1 MLPSTFFPDGVT
13 SRTPEQR
20 RRDVSETMEHRV
32 ADLASALKPKLRGVL
47 HEAAFAIS
55 LVTGTALVCLAEGAQ
70 ARTAATVYSLSVAL
84 LFGTSAA
91 YHRGPWTGRS
101 REVMRRLD
109 HSMIFILIAGT
120 YTPFALLLLEG
131 AARWTVFSLVWGG
144 AVAGVVLRNAVK
156 RPARWLFVGIYMLLG
171 WVALGVLPQ
180 LRDAGGTSIVVLL
193 LVGGLFYSLGA
204 LVYATKRPDPSPRWF
219 GFHEVFHA
227 FTLLAFV
234 VHYLAVSFATYGAA
248 GA

>member
-1 MLPSTFFPDGVT
+1 MHETVEATVT
-13 SRTPEQR
+13 ELT
-20 RRDVSETMEHRV
+20 
-32 ADLASALKPKLRGVL
+32 AALKPRLRGVL
-47 HEAAFAIS
+47 HETAFAVS
-55 LVTGTALVCLAEGAQ
+55 LITGTALVCLAEGAR
-70 ARTAATVYSLSVAL
+70 ARTAAVVYAVSVAL

-101 REVMRRLD
+101 REVMKRLD

-131 AARWTVFSLVWGG
+131 ATRWLVFGLVWGG
-144 AVAGVVLRNAVK
+144 ALLGVVLRNAVR
-156 RPARWLFVGIYMLLG
+156 RPARWLFVVLYLALG

-180 LRDAGGTSIVVLL
+180 LQEAGGWAVVVLL
-193 LVGGLFYSLGA
+193 LAGGLFYSLGA
-204 LVYATKRPDPSPRWF
+204 IVYALRRPDPFPTWF

-234 VHYLAVSFATYGAA
+234 THYVAVSFATYGVPA
-248 GA
+248 

>member
-1 MLPSTFFPDGVT
+1 MSD
-13 SRTPEQR
+13 
-20 RRDVSETMEHRV
+20 TMEHRV
-32 ADLASALKPKLRGVL
+32 ADLAAALKPRLRGVL
-47 HEAAFAIS
+47 HQAAFAIS
-55 LVTGTALVCLAEGAQ
+55 LITGTALVCLAEGGR
-70 ARTAATVYSLSVAL
+70 ARTAATVYAVSVAL

-101 REVMRRLD
+101 REVMKRLD

-120 YTPFALLLLEG
+120 YTPFALLLLQG
-131 AARWTVFSLVWGG
+131 TARWVVFGLVWGG
-144 AVAGVVLRNAVK
+144 ALAGVVLRNSIR

-171 WVALGVLPQ
+171 WTALGVLPQ
-180 LRDAGGTSIVVLL
+180 LADAGGMRVVVLL

-204 LVYATKRPDPSPRWF
+204 IVYAMKRPNPSPRWF

-234 VHYLAVSFATYGAA
+234 THYLAVSFATYGSARA
-248 GA
+248 

>member
-1 MLPSTFFPDGVT
+1 MKN
-13 SRTPEQR
+13 
-20 RRDVSETMEHRV
+20 DVETGKWHVKDDVEARV
-32 ADLASALKPKLRGVL
+32 HELAAVLKPRLRGVL

-55 LVTGTALVCLAEGAQ
+55 LITGTALVCLADGGR
-70 ARTAATVYSLSVAL
+70 ARTAATVYAVSVAL

-101 REVMRRLD
+101 KEVMKRLD

-131 AARWTVFSLVWGG
+131 TVRWVILGLVWGG
-144 AVAGVVLRNAVK
+144 ALSGVVLRNAVR
-156 RPARWLFVGIYMLLG
+156 RPARWLFVGLYLVLG
-171 WVALGVLPQ
+171 WTALSVLPQ
-180 LRDAGGTSIVVLL
+180 LGDAGGTHVVVLL
-193 LVGGLFYSLGA
+193 LVGGLFYTLGA
-204 LVYATKRPDPSPRWF
+204 IVYATKRPDPSPRWF

-234 VHYLAVSFATYGAA
+234 THYLAVSFATYGASTA
-248 GA
+248 

>member
-1 MLPSTFFPDGVT
+1 MERGGHVH
-13 SRTPEQR
+13 
-20 RRDVSETMEHRV
+20 ETVEARV
-32 ADLASALKPKLRGVL
+32 HELAEALKPRLRGVL

-55 LVTGTALVCLAEGAQ
+55 LITGTVLVCLAQGAQ
-70 ARTAATVYSLSVAL
+70 ARIAAVVYATSVAL

-101 REVMRRLD
+101 REVMKRLD

-131 AARWTVFSLVWGG
+131 TARWVVFALVWGG
-144 AVAGVVLRNAVK
+144 ALAGVVLRNAVR
-156 RPARWLFVGIYMLLG
+156 RPARWAFVVLYMLLG

-180 LRDAGGTSIVVLL
+180 LTDAGGLRVVVLL
-193 LVGGLFYSLGA
+193 LVGGLFYTLGA
-204 LVYATKRPDPSPRWF
+204 VVYATRRPNPSPMWF

-234 VHYLAVSFATYGAA
+234 THYIAVSFATYGS

>member
-1 MLPSTFFPDGVT
+1 MSD
-13 SRTPEQR
+13 
-20 RRDVSETMEHRV
+20 TMEHRV
-32 ADLASALKPKLRGVL
+32 ADLAAALKPRLRGVL
-47 HEAAFAIS
+47 HQAAFAIS
-55 LVTGTALVCLAEGAQ
+55 LVTGTALVCLAEGGR
-70 ARTAATVYSLSVAL
+70 ARTAATVYAVSVAL

-101 REVMRRLD
+101 REVMKRLD

-131 AARWTVFSLVWGG
+131 TARWVVFGLVWGG
-144 AVAGVVLRNAVK
+144 AFAGVVLRNSIR

-171 WVALGVLPQ
+171 WTALGVLPQ
-180 LRDAGGTSIVVLL
+180 LADAGGMRVVVLL
-193 LVGGLFYSLGA
+193 LIGGLFYSLGA
-204 LVYATKRPDPSPRWF
+204 IVYAMKRPNPSPRWF

-234 VHYLAVSFATYGAA
+234 THYLAVSFATYGSA

>member
-1 MLPSTFFPDGVT
+1 MSD
-13 SRTPEQR
+13 
-20 RRDVSETMEHRV
+20 TMEHRV
-32 ADLASALKPKLRGVL
+32 ADLTAALKPRLRGVL
-47 HEAAFAIS
+47 HQAAFAIS
-55 LVTGTALVCLAEGAQ
+55 LITGTALVCLAEGGR
-70 ARTAATVYSLSVAL
+70 ARTAATVYAVSVAL

-101 REVMRRLD
+101 REVMKRLD

-120 YTPFALLLLEG
+120 YTPFALLLLTG
-131 AARWTVFSLVWGG
+131 TARWVVFGLVWGG
-144 AVAGVVLRNAVK
+144 ALAGVVLRNSIR

-171 WVALGVLPQ
+171 WTALGVLPQ
-180 LRDAGGTSIVVLL
+180 LADAGGMRVVVLL
-193 LVGGLFYSLGA
+193 LIGGLFYSLGA
-204 LVYATKRPDPSPRWF
+204 IVYAMKRPNPSPRWF

-234 VHYLAVSFATYGAA
+234 THYLAVSFATYGSA